1 MRRLSTVGNWVVRAV
16 LLVGVLA
23 ICRAAPDRPAWAQ
36 DLDCVGLK
44 ARIDAGRDGRGAP
57 ESGSA
62 LRDQEFEL
70 DRLRTYSDSIGC
82 GSGFFFGAPP
92 QCDGIERR
100 MSRLQDSIE
109 ELRQQVQD
117 GSGDGGWRR
126 RALIEQYNA
135 SCSRGGYGQPGD
147 PAYDGAGGQ
156 GDPDAPADASPDE
169 GAPSAGP
176 VHSKALC
183 VRHCDGGFFP
193 ITEQA
198 SAGSLERLDQICK
211 ALCPN
216 AEASLYTVAPDAGLD
231 TAVAPDGASYTAL
244 PAAFKFQKTYDPT
257 CSCKPANKSWAEA
270 LADAETLLEKNKGD
284 VVVTKRM
291 SDAMSRPVQPN
302 AADAAGAAAPP
313 KAAKGGKAGRTRKS
327 TNSLAATRPAT
338 PAPAAGPTDMGQPAP
353 GAGDPDGEAFT
364 RQFRRSE
371 PTL

>member
-1 MRRLSTVGNWVVRAV
+1 MRRQSSVGNWLIRAV
-16 LLVGVLA
+16 LVVGVLA
-23 ICRAAPDRPAWAQ
+23 IGRATPDGPAWAQ
-36 DLDCVGLK
+36 DLDCASLK

-57 ESGSA
+57 EYGSA
-62 LRDQEFEL
+62 LRNQQFEL

-109 ELRQQVQD
+109 ELRQQDQD
-117 GSGDGGWRR
+117 GSEDGGWRR

-135 SCSRGGYGQPGD
+135 SCGRGGYGQPGD

-156 GDPDAPADASPDE
+156 SDPDAPSETTPDE
-169 GAPSAGP
+169 GASSAGP

-198 SAGSLERLDQICK
+198 SAGNLDRLDQICK

-216 AEASLYTVAPDAGLD
+216 AEASLYTVSPDAGLE

-244 PAAFKFQKTYDPT
+244 PAAFRFQKTYDPT

-270 LADAETLLEKNKGD
+270 LADAETLLEKNKSD

-291 SDAMSRPVQPN
+291 SDAMSRPMQPN
-302 AADAAGAAAPP
+302 PADTAAAAPP
-313 KAAKGGKAGRTRKS
+313 KPAKGGKAARNRKPA
-327 TNSLAATRPAT
+327 NAVAATRPAT
-338 PAPAAGPTDMGQPAP
+338 PAPVPNDMGQPA
-353 GAGDPDGEAFT
+353 AGDPDGEALT